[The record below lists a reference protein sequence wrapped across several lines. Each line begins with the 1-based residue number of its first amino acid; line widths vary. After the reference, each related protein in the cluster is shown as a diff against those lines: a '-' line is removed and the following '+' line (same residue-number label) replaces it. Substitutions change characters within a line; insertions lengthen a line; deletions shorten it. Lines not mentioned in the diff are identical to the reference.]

1 MKKQKLIDKI
11 MNAGLKNT
19 KYRVYIIDLL
29 SKSERLMSAQD
40 IYLELMKKKVNI
52 NLSTVY
58 RTLDKLVETEI
69 VNRVQ
74 MEREKQAL
82 FEYNRNIH
90 HHFLTCLGCNKI
102 IPIYE
107 CPLKDYE
114 IKLEKETGFILT
126 GHRVEFFGYCKEC
139 QTKLDIQTK

>member
-1 MKKQKLIDKI
+1 MKKQKLVDKI
-11 MNAGLKNT
+11 MSAGLKNT
-19 KYRVYIIDLL
+19 KYRVYMIDLL
-29 SKSERLMSAQD
+29 SKSEKLMSAQD

-58 RTLDKLVETEI
+58 RTLDKLVETKI
-69 VNRVQ
+69 INRVQ
-74 MEREKQAL
+74 MEHEKQAL

-114 IKLEKETGFILT
+114 EQLQEKTGFILT
-126 GHRVEFFGYCKEC
+126 GHSIEFYGYCKDC
-139 QTKLDIQTK
+139 QEKLKIKEN